1 MEDVQE
7 YLKNRLN
14 EFKQGYNA
22 EYKLKL
28 IGKKRRINGNIL
40 TV

>member
-22 EYKLKL
+22 EYKLKFL
-28 IGKKRRINGNIL
+28 LR
-40 TV
+40 